1 MQEGLEYQQAVSEM
15 LFVYRL
21 LAVEFCVGYSVVQVL
36 FALSKVVITG
46 KSFEHAVWFEN

>member
-1 MQEGLEYQQAVSEM
+1 M

-21 LAVEFCVGYSVVQVL
+21 LAVEFCVAHSAVQVL

-46 KSFEHAVWFEN
+46 KSPEHALLFEN